1 MNNFVPLRVV
11 SCYSFLQSGL
21 TIERIATGVNKNTYF
36 GVGLCDKGV
45 LYGVPSFIKEMEVLG
60 KPTIIGLEVNLDN
73 DTLGL
78 YAINEDGYRHLLKIS
93 TAIQKQE
100 FNRKF
105 LENHSEGLLAII
117 VTSSGAFKGLFLE
130 KNEGFARYLLNWNN
144 MFRSGFYLGVEVTKK
159 EDVKYANEIRK
170 FASEHSYETVA
181 FPQIRYLKKDDA
193 IVLRIAEAIANEES
207 IKEKKAIGQEY
218 FMSITDYQKI
228 YTPREILNT
237 QKVLEKSSFDFHQK
251 RGELF

>member
-1 MNNFVPLRVV
+1 M
-11 SCYSFLQSGL
+11 
-21 TIERIATGVNKNTYF
+21 ERIATGVSKNAYF
-36 GVGLCDKGV
+36 GVGICDKGV
-45 LYGVPSFIKEMEVLG
+45 LYGVPSFIKEMEALG
-60 KPTIIGLEVNLDN
+60 KPTIVGLEIKLDN

-100 FNRKF
+100 FDRKF
-105 LENHSEGLLAII
+105 LENNTEGLLAII
-117 VTSSGAFKGLFLE
+117 ETSNGQFKDLFIE
-130 KNEGFARYLLNWNN
+130 KNEGFAKYLLNWNN
-144 MFRSGFYLGVEVTKK
+144 LFKSGFYLGIEVVKK

-193 IVLRIAEAIANEES
+193 IVLRIAEAIANEEQ

-218 FMSITDYQKI
+218 FMAISDYQKI
-228 YTPREILNT
+228 YTPKEILNT
-237 QKVLEKSSFDFHQK
+237 QKILEKSLKHTKIWS
-251 RGELF
+251 